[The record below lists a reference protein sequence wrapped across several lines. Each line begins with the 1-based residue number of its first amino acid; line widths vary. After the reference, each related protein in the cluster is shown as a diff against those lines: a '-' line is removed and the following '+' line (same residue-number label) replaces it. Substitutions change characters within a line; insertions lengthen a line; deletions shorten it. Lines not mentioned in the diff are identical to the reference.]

1 MLTFNLMAL
10 SVSKQIPKAPSMYS
24 VRQISLLLTV
34 SNYWGITLA
43 PSDLGQVVVGAYL
56 DVLST

>member
-1 MLTFNLMAL
+1 MW
-10 SVSKQIPKAPSMYS
+10 S
-24 VRQISLLLTV
+24 VRKISLLLTV

-43 PSDLGQVVVGAYL
+43 LSDLGQVVVGAYP